1 MWQSQGHLADMHMQV
16 ILDSLFPCIKRG
28 NDWTSLYLD
37 IDQINSIHIGNTKL
51 NWTLMYLF
59 LVRIASHVLLST
71 ITVPIPVSLSNT
83 EKYLE
88 LDESAREKSRR
99 LAALLGLQTIPT
111 RDSLIQEMVCIG
123 WMMAI
128 VTMLMMK
135 TLLLKLWY
143 F

>member
-1 MWQSQGHLADMHMQV
+1 
-16 ILDSLFPCIKRG
+16 
-28 NDWTSLYLD
+28 
-37 IDQINSIHIGNTKL
+37 
-51 NWTLMYLF
+51 MYLF